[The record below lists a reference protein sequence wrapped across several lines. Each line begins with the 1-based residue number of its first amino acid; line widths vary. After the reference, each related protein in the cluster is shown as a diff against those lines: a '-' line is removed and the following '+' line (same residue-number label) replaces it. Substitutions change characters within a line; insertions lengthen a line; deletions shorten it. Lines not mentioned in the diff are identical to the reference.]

1 MAELVDALDSKS
13 SSGNRVWV
21 RFPLR
26 VLTKRLTCYVLA
38 FFVSA
43 RVLFGCKNRKR
54 QEHYWGD
61 IVDGKIQFPEIG
73 KIVETELIY

>member
-1 MAELVDALDSKS
+1 
-13 SSGNRVWV
+13 
-21 RFPLR
+21 
-26 VLTKRLTCYVLA
+26 VLA